1 MRDVTI
7 CCTKDIGASAYRSI
21 TEAGFRCLVVPAIS
35 IVDDYDINELFEI
48 LHGQDLLIISSSR
61 AFDVLLRA
69 GVGPMLVG
77 RDVAVVG
84 DETSAVC
91 KRHGM
96 RVVATTHTMAELTTV
111 MSPIDSP
118 MTHFCGGLGKERGLV
133 LLGARPVVIYET
145 VLLKPV
151 LQHAV
156 RGTLFFSPS
165 GVDSVLLANRRD
177 HLGDCFAFGPT
188 TTQALRSYGIEPTHA
203 APTPHIEQFIRDV
216 LIHYR
221 SSSHAQ

>member
-1 MRDVTI
+1 MGDVTI
-7 CCTKDIGASAYRSI
+7 CCTKDIGASAYHSI
-21 TEAGFRCLVVPAIS
+21 GEAGIQCLVVPAIA
-35 IVDDYDINELFEI
+35 IIDDYDINELLEI
-48 LHGQDLLIISSSR
+48 LQGPDLLIISSSR

-84 DETSAVC
+84 DETSASC
-91 KRHGM
+91 ERHGM
-96 RVVATTHTMAELTTV
+96 HVVTTTHNVAELSKAI
-111 MSPIDSP
+111 SPFDCP

-133 LLGARPVVIYET
+133 VPGARPVVIYDT

-156 RGTLFFSPS
+156 SGTLFFSPS
-165 GVDSVLLANRRD
+165 GVDSLMFANPRD

-188 TTQALRSYGIEPTHA
+188 TTQALRTYGVEPTHS

-216 LIHYR
+216 LMHYR
-221 SSSHAQ
+221 SSTHAQ